1 VVDFNIGGAEMV
13 VGGMF
18 SLFSS
23 GSGAVVSSA
32 SFLDVDCTA
41 EIVLSSSSSS
51 DTITN
56 FLRYN
61 LLVCSRKQM
70 TRMLTFFGDVTTI
83 SSSSLGGESAM
94 SFTSCLEPNSGAEMV
109 RSAEVVLP

>member
-1 VVDFNIGGAEMV
+1 
-13 VGGMF
+13 
-18 SLFSS
+18 
-23 GSGAVVSSA
+23 
-32 SFLDVDCTA
+32 
-41 EIVLSSSSSS
+41 
-51 DTITN
+51 
-56 FLRYN
+56 
-61 LLVCSRKQM
+61 M